1 MTARSSR
8 LGQWADGFIDGV
20 PPTDRALIRAAPTY
34 FDKGMEAP
42 GTAQFSSAARCGL
55 MLSTLKKNPAWIGG
69 AKETRSLSPDFD
81 INARATVSF
90 SQLNTWLA
98 APVALLNCDFIITP
112 VTTDCH
118 VGFPHAIFRAGG
130 SNASFVANL
139 HSARGR
145 GKYRRTRKGG
155 C

>member
-1 MTARSSR
+1 ME
-8 LGQWADGFIDGV
+8 V
-20 PPTDRALIRAAPTY
+20 P
-34 FDKGMEAP
+34 E
-42 GTAQFSSAARCGL
+42 TAQFSSAARRDFEAL
-55 MLSTLKKNPAWIGG
+55 NAAQKNPAWIGG

-118 VGFPHAIFRAGG
+118 VGFPPAIFRACG